1 MWAWRR
7 GNKHTRAVGEVGVLE
22 QVMPPT
28 MDPWVRC
35 FLIMEH
41 DDQEY
46 LGILLLENSRLCHE
60 VYNVLVEHLGE
71 PIQQIG
77 EIDLP

>member
-1 MWAWRR
+1 
-7 GNKHTRAVGEVGVLE
+7 
-22 QVMPPT
+22 
-28 MDPWVRC
+28 MDPWDRC

-46 LGILLLENSRLCHE
+46 IGILLIEESRLCHE
-60 VYNVLVEHLGE
+60 VYNVLVEHCGE

-77 EIDLP
+77 EIDLSYP